1 MKPTPNI
8 LVVDDDKAVRTALK
22 INLTKHGMNV
32 HLASHPSAALEI
44 LAHTTFELVLSDVR
58 MPGATGI
65 DLLKNIRES
74 WPATS
79 VIMMTG
85 YGSVQ
90 DAVQAMRLGAADYLI
105 KPVEKDELLIIIER
119 VLERNALQAEV
130 LQLRK
135 KVSNRYGF
143 QNIIGHSQS
152 MTDLFDRVVA
162 VADTRATV
170 LIQGP
175 TGTGKE
181 LLAHA
186 IHYRSSRATRPFVRV
201 NCAAIPDSLIESEL
215 FGHEKGS
222 FTGATRQHRGKF
234 EQAHTGTILLDEI
247 GEVAPHIQVKLLRI
261 LENGELQRVGGSST
275 IQVDVRVISATNK
288 DLYQETINGSFRT
301 DLYYRLNVMALQI
314 PALKN
319 RRSDIPLLADH
330 FLAKYSQ
337 QNDRKGLQISSESM
351 QMLANYS
358 WPGNVRELEHVI
370 ERAVILSP
378 DSTLQVETL
387 SEPGAE
393 DVKPEFAESQPTPDH
408 IKQSGNLPPPGTSLQ
423 EALAEYERAIVI
435 EAMKL
440 GDGVQ
445 ARAARRLGVSRS
457 NLNYRIQKLGI
468 QLKSLNYE

>member
-74 WPATS
+74 WPVTS

-393 DVKPEFAESQPTPDH
+393 DVKPEFAESQPTPHH

>member
-1 MKPTPNI
+1 
-8 LVVDDDKAVRTALK
+8 
-22 INLTKHGMNV
+22 MNV